1 MAGLAIAGVALCCGL
16 PALLAAGSAI
26 TILGV
31 GLGSW
36 ALVTA
41 GVVAVTAGEIR
52 WRSRRRTAPGVAR
65 RPGEPS

>member
-16 PALLAAGSAI
+16 PGLLAAGSAI

-41 GVVAVTAGEIR
+41 GVIAVTAGGIR
-52 WRSRRRTAPGVAR
+52 LRGWQREEQGR
-65 RPGEPS
+65 RPPDDSG